1 MWVGVHCTGPTIGA
15 TATRFLS
22 TEEVTMMED
31 DLREGLVPA
40 YTELLKDEQFQLLL
54 GALATMYGVVNRKV
68 TSIDQRS
75 FKASK
80 ERLTAFVARTSG
92 WNAKVS
98 RDTRNGS
105 WRRGSVHPDQG
116 QPRQADQG
124 DLVGVGG
131 RRGGVRSASDAPA
144 EVPEQALQRHA
155 SKDRCPACQA
165 RAAKVWRMN
174 GQLVCPSCVRK
185 ACKP

>member
-1 MWVGVHCTGPTIGA
+1 
-15 TATRFLS
+15 
-22 TEEVTMMED
+22 MMED

-40 YTELLKDEQFQLLL
+40 YTELLKEEQFQQLL

-75 FKASK
+75 FKAAK

-105 WRRGSVHPDQG
+105 WRRGAVHPAREVEG
-116 QPRQADQG
+116 RQEDG
-124 DLVGVGG
+124 DVVGLG
-131 RRGGVRSASDAPA
+131 RRGGGLRGAGQEAADSPVGVKERQGPA
-144 EVPEQALQRHA
+144 MKNACPRCQHA
-155 SKDRCPACQA
+155 NPG
-165 RAAKVWRMN
+165 KVWRVK
-174 GQLVCPSCVRK
+174 GQLVCPHCVRK
-185 ACKP
+185 LCEEVRA